1 MVEPFLDSVVTIMVT
16 VVGGYNK
23 ESEIT
28 KLLSQV
34 FINTLLVD

>member
-1 MVEPFLDSVVTIMVT
+1 MVEPFLDIMVT
-16 VVGGYNK
+16 IIVTVVRGDNK